1 MINRGGEMEVFVRVV
16 ELGNFSAA
24 ARALH
29 LTPSAISKL
38 ISRLEDRLGVSLI
51 IRSTRGLTLT
61 AEGEIFYD
69 RAQRIVSEIEQ
80 SERMITY
87 TADEARGILRVN
99 CNIPFAQHYLLPI
112 VPDFLERHPG
122 ITLDLVQTDLPV
134 DIIYERADVAIRT
147 GMLADSSLKARKLLE
162 SARHVVAS
170 PRYLAR
176 FGEPESPGDLG
187 NHNCLNFNI
196 RRSLDVWP
204 FERRASEGTERLDR
218 PVKGNIRVD
227 NGETMRQ
234 MAVAGLGLAR
244 LSEFHTLPDIEAGRL
259 VPVLEAYNPGDL
271 EPIHALYVDH
281 AHLANRIRV
290 FIDFVVEAL
299 RGRRVGYLT
308 RT

>member
-16 ELGNFSAA
+16 EFGNFSAA
-24 ARALH
+24 ARALR

-38 ISRLEDRLGVSLI
+38 ISRLEDRLGVTLI

-61 AEGEIFYD
+61 AEGEVFYD
-69 RAQRIVSEIEQ
+69 RAQKIVSEIEQ
-80 SERMITY
+80 SERVVTQ
-87 TADEARGILRVN
+87 TAEEARGILRVN

-112 VPDFLERHPG
+112 IPDFLEKHPG

-147 GMLADSSLKARKLLE
+147 GVLADSSLKARKLLQ
-162 SARHVVAS
+162 SARHVVAA

-176 FGEPESPGDLG
+176 FGEPATPQDLL
-187 NHNCLNFNI
+187 NHNCLSFNI

-204 FERRASEGTERLDR
+204 FQDMEPGGAKRLDQ
-218 PVKGNIRVD
+218 PVKGNMRVD

-234 MAVAGLGLAR
+234 MALAGLGIAR
-244 LSEFHTLPDIEAGRL
+244 LSDFHILPDLESGRL
-259 VPVLEAYNPGDL
+259 VPLLEDYNPGDL

-290 FIDFVVEAL
+290 FIDFIVDAL
-299 RGRRVGYLT
+299 KSHRTGYLS
-308 RT
+308 RM

>member
-1 MINRGGEMEVFVRVV
+1 VV
-16 ELGNFSAA
+16 EFGNFSAA
-24 ARALH
+24 ARALL

-38 ISRLEDRLGVSLI
+38 ISRLEDRLGVTLI

-61 AEGEIFYD
+61 PEGEVFYD
-69 RAQRIVSEIEQ
+69 RAQKIVSEIEQ
-80 SERMITY
+80 SERMTTQ
-87 TADEARGILRVN
+87 TAEEARGILRVN

-112 VPDFLERHPG
+112 LPDFLEQHPG

-147 GMLADSSLKARKLLE
+147 GVLADSALKARKLLE

-176 FGEPESPGDLG
+176 FGAPETPQELL

-204 FERRASEGTERLDR
+204 FESRATNASARLDQ
-218 PVKGNIRVD
+218 PVKGNMRVD

-234 MAVAGLGLAR
+234 MALAGLGLAR
-244 LSEFHTLPDIEAGRL
+244 LSDFHILPDIEAGRL
-259 VPVLEAYNPGDL
+259 VPVLEDFNPGDL

-290 FIDFVVEAL
+290 FIDFVVAAL
-299 RGRRVGYLT
+299 RTNRTGYLR